1 MLTHHAIENAGR
13 ASHYFSAQDDY
24 YSKEGQGVWMG
35 RGAEKLGLHGE
46 VDAVHFRALLEG
58 RLPDGRSIPAT
69 FEASKAAK
77 RHGWDFTFSAP
88 KSVSLQAL
96 IAGDQALIEAHN
108 KAVRDAVALMERHA
122 IGRKKIAGVSHR
134 ERTGN
139 LVAAAFQH
147 ELSRAKDPQLHT
159 HLVVMNMT
167 ERRDGQW
174 RALSNEELF
183 KHTKLLGAA
192 YRASLARNL
201 QALGYEIRLT
211 DKEGAFELAHVS
223 RAQVEAFSQRSRMI
237 EETLDNRG
245 KSRAEASTLE
255 KQVIALA
262 TRPKKDRLSEQDRRL
277 LMEHWKEKSRAAG
290 IDYGSGER
298 APRNGPPQNGNAA
311 RESIEFAIA
320 HLTERQSVMVDSML
334 MTTAMQH
341 AVGRATHDELR
352 AELNRRIAVGDVIA
366 EELLY
371 RLARDRDDAPAK
383 TRADWE
389 RDVRHAKGLS
399 RNEAFLYV
407 DEAIRKGALV
417 RVEARYTTDLAWR
430 TEQSIL
436 QMERDGREQSRPV
449 MDPRKAE
456 REIARTDLN
465 RGQRQAAHM
474 ILTSRNRVAGIQGS
488 AGVGK
493 SHLIRTTAG
502 IAERNG
508 YQVVVLA
515 PYANQV
521 ERLQS
526 DGLNASTLATFLVSK
541 DRNIDKRTLV
551 VVDEAGLVPA
561 RQMEAALRIAERN
574 DSRVVL
580 AGDIQQLKAVEAGR
594 PFAQLQA
601 NGMRTS
607 VVDQIQRQKT
617 PDLKPAVELAA
628 KGRAQESLEYIDRHV
643 REVPDDKARYVEIAR
658 EYAAMQEPERTR
670 TLIVSGT
677 NAARRELNALIRREL
692 GIEGTGREFDTLSRK
707 DLTQAERRNAPSY
720 QVGDYVQPER
730 DYDKTGLRRGELYR
744 VADIESGN
752 RLLLVGEDGRQH
764 EVNPHHHKQLS
775 VYEKTRSE
783 LAPGDWARITRN
795 SPALDV
801 SNGDR
806 VRVIDVKADR
816 VELENDKGRRIELD
830 GNRPLHLEH
839 AYATTVHSA
848 QGLSTDRMMVDLDTR
863 SLTTGRD
870 LYYVA
875 ISRARYEATIYTNSR
890 SELPEALNREAIK
903 TAALDIH
910 REHEALHLQ
919 RGV

>member
-46 VDAVHFRALLEG
+46 VGAVHFRALLEG

-96 IAGDQALIEAHN
+96 IAGDQAIIEAHN

-159 HLVVMNMT
+159 HVVVMNMT
-167 ERRDGQW
+167 ERHDGQW

-211 DKEGAFELAHVS
+211 NREGAFELAHIG
-223 RAQVEAFSQRSRMI
+223 RAQIEAFSQRSRVI
-237 EETLDNRG
+237 EEALESRG
-245 KSRAEASTLE
+245 KTRAEASTLE

-262 TRPKKDRLSEQDRRL
+262 TRPKKDRLTDQDRRL
-277 LMEHWKEKSRAAG
+277 LMEHWSEKSRAAG
-290 IDYGSGER
+290 IDYGRGER
-298 APRNGPPQNGNAA
+298 APRNGALPRGNAA
-311 RESIEFAIA
+311 KESIEFAIA

-371 RLARDRDDAPAK
+371 RLAGDRDDAPAK

-407 DEAIRKGALV
+407 DDAIRKGALV

-502 IAERNG
+502 IAG
-508 YQVVVLA
+508 AGALCQSGGAA
-515 PYANQV
+515 PVRWA
-521 ERLQS
+521 ERL
-526 DGLNASTLATFLVSK
+526 D
-541 DRNIDKRTLV
+541 
-551 VVDEAGLVPA
+551 A
-561 RQMEAALRIAERN
+561 RHLPR
-574 DSRVVL
+574 
-580 AGDIQQLKAVEAGR
+580 
-594 PFAQLQA
+594 
-601 NGMRTS
+601 
-607 VVDQIQRQKT
+607 
-617 PDLKPAVELAA
+617 
-628 KGRAQESLEYIDRHV
+628 
-643 REVPDDKARYVEIAR
+643 
-658 EYAAMQEPERTR
+658 
-670 TLIVSGT
+670 
-677 NAARRELNALIRREL
+677 
-692 GIEGTGREFDTLSRK
+692 IEGQEHRQAHPGRR
-707 DLTQAERRNAPSY
+707 
-720 QVGDYVQPER
+720 
-730 DYDKTGLRRGELYR
+730 RRGGLG
-744 VADIESGN
+744 AGAP
-752 RLLLVGEDGRQH
+752 DGGG
-764 EVNPHHHKQLS
+764 
-775 VYEKTRSE
+775 
-783 LAPGDWARITRN
+783 A
-795 SPALDV
+795 
-801 SNGDR
+801 
-806 VRVIDVKADR
+806 ADR
-816 VELENDKGRRIELD
+816 G
-830 GNRPLHLEH
+830 
-839 AYATTVHSA
+839 A
-848 QGLSTDRMMVDLDTR
+848 Q
-863 SLTTGRD
+863 
-870 LYYVA
+870 
-875 ISRARYEATIYTNSR
+875 
-890 SELPEALNREAIK
+890 
-903 TAALDIH
+903 
-910 REHEALHLQ
+910 
-919 RGV
+919 

>member
-1 MLTHHAIENAGR
+1 MLTHHPIDNAGR

-24 YSKEGQGVWMG
+24 YSKEGHGVWMG
-35 RGAEKLGLHGE
+35 RGAEKLGLHGN
-46 VDAVHFRALLEG
+46 VDAARFRMLLEG
-58 RLPDGRSIPAT
+58 RLPDGRRIPVT
-69 FEASKAAK
+69 VEASKATK

-96 IAGDQALIEAHN
+96 IAGDQAIIEAHN
-108 KAVRDAVALMERHA
+108 KAVRDALALMERHA
-122 IGRKKIAGVSHR
+122 IARKKVAGVSYR
-134 ERTGN
+134 QRTGN

-159 HLVVMNMT
+159 HVIVMNMT
-167 ERRDGQW
+167 ERNDGQW
-174 RALSNEELF
+174 RALANEELF

-192 YRASLARNL
+192 YRASLARRL
-201 QALGYEIRLT
+201 QELGYEIRLT
-211 DKEGAFELAHVS
+211 NKEGAFELAHVS
-223 RAQVEAFSQRSRMI
+223 RAQIEAFSQRSRTI
-237 EETLDNRG
+237 EEALESRG
-245 KSRAEASTLE
+245 KTRAEASTLE

-262 TRPKKDRLSEQDRRL
+262 TRPKKDRLTDQDKRL
-277 LMEHWKEKSRAAG
+277 LMEHWAEKSRAAG
-290 IDYGSGER
+290 IDYGKGSR
-298 APRNGPPQNGNAA
+298 ASRSASLPSGNAA
-311 RESIEFAIA
+311 KESIDFAIA
-320 HLTERQSVMVDSML
+320 HLTERQSVMLDSML
-334 MTTAMQH
+334 LTTAMQH

-352 AELNRRIAVGDVIA
+352 AELDRRIVANDVIA
-366 EELLY
+366 EEPRY
-371 RLARDRDDAPAK
+371 RLASDRSDARAKSRFEWEASARRDEGFSFGESVPHV
-383 TRADWE
+383 RA
-389 RDVRHAKGLS
+389 
-399 RNEAFLYV
+399 
-407 DEAIRKGALV
+407 AIAKGALV
-417 RVEARYTTDLAWR
+417 RSEPRYTTALAWN

-436 QMERDGREQSRPV
+436 RMEREAREQSSPMMSQRAA
-449 MDPRKAE
+449 DRA
-456 REIARTDLN
+456 IARTDLN
-465 RGQRQAAHM
+465 RGQQDAVHM
-474 ILTSRNRVAGIQGS
+474 MLTTRNRVVGLQGS

-493 SHLIRTTAG
+493 THLIRTTAD

-526 DGLNASTLATFLVSK
+526 EGLRASTLATFLASK

-551 VVDEAGLVPA
+551 VVDEAGLVPT
-561 RQMEAALRIAERN
+561 RQMEATLRIAERTG
-574 DSRVVL
+574 SRVVL

-601 NGMRTS
+601 NGMKTAI
-607 VVDQIQRQKT
+607 VDQIQRQKT

-628 KGRAQESLEYIDRHV
+628 KGRAQESLTYLDRHV
-643 REVPDDKARYVEIAR
+643 QEMPDDKARYVEIAR
-658 EYAAMQEPERTR
+658 EYAAMTEQERAH

-677 NAARRELNALIRREL
+677 NVARRELNALIRRGL
-692 GIEGTGREFDTLSRK
+692 GIEGTGHEFDTLSRK
-707 DLTQAERRNAPSY
+707 DLTQAERRHAPSY
-720 QVGDYVQPER
+720 RVGDYVQPEK
-730 DYDKTGLRRGELYR
+730 DYGKTGLRRGELYR
-744 VADIESGN
+744 VAEIEADN
-752 RLLLVGEDGRQH
+752 RLLLVADGGRRH
-764 EVNPHHHKQLS
+764 EVNPRGHMQLS

-783 LAPGDWARITRN
+783 LALGDWARITRN

-806 VRVIDVKADR
+806 VRVVGVKADR

-830 GNRPLHLEH
+830 GSRPLHLEH

-875 ISRARYEATIYTNSR
+875 ISRARYQATIYTNSR
-890 SELPEALNREAIK
+890 SELPEALNRETVK

-910 REHEALHLQ
+910 RERDVPQLG
-919 RGV
+919 RT